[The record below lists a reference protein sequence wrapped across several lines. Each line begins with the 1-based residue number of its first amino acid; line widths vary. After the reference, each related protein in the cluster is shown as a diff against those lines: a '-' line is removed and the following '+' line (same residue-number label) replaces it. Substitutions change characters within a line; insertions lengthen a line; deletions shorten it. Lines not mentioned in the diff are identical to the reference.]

1 MAKRFVAN
9 FVGVTFLLTAT
20 LFAAG
25 AYLLLA
31 RSHGLWMLLGAEL
44 LLNAPVPL
52 FLQAG
57 SPEAIALVFVT
68 LFFAL
73 LEAAAAL
80 FLFYHYHRASGSL
93 DLASLPPL

>member
-1 MAKRFVAN
+1 MATRFVPT
-9 FVGVTFLLTAT
+9 FVGMAFLIGVMLLAT
-20 LFAAG
+20 G

-31 RSHGLWMLLGAEL
+31 RSHALWMLVGAEL
-44 LLNAPVPL
+44 LLNAPAPL

-57 SPEAIALVFVT
+57 TPEAIALVFLT

-80 FLFYHYHRASGSL
+80 FLFYHYRQASGSL
-93 DLASLPPL
+93 DLTHLPHL

>member
-1 MAKRFVAN
+1 MAKRFVAT
-9 FVGVTFLLTAT
+9 FVGVAFLLTAT

-73 LEAAAAL
+73 LE
-80 FLFYHYHRASGSL
+80 
-93 DLASLPPL
+93 PPPPSFSSITTTGLRGRLT